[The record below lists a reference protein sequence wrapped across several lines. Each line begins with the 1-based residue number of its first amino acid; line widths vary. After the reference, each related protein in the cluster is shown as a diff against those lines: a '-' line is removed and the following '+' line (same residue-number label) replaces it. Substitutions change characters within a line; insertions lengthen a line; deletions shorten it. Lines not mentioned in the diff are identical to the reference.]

1 MIEESK
7 ESQKGRMGA
16 IIKQKNTDRSSKC
29 GRITQWEGVSP
40 LELYTFI
47 KAEEYAGQRKPGQ
60 DEQCCICQDSL
71 YTDMDSYEKVLQKE
85 IQVCEQQIEIDV
97 MNFSECSEHFFH
109 KDCAEMM
116 AAQYKHDFVECPVC
130 MHVYGI
136 KRGTQPNGTMSVNVD
151 PNTRCT
157 GYSCGT
163 IIINYHFPSG
173 RKEDGTR
180 YSGTSRTAYLPNN
193 KEGKEVLELLRVG
206 FERRVIFTVGT
217 SVTTGQ
223 TNTVV
228 WGGIHH
234 KTNLS
239 GGSSHFG
246 YPDPTYFERVKLEL
260 ATKGVTLQNMHLK

>member
-1 MIEESK
+1 M
-7 ESQKGRMGA
+7 
-16 IIKQKNTDRSSKC
+16 
-29 GRITQWEGVSP
+29 
-40 LELYTFI
+40 Y
-47 KAEEYAGQRKPGQ
+47 
-60 DEQCCICQDSL
+60 
-71 YTDMDSYEKVLQKE
+71 
-85 IQVCEQQIEIDV
+85 
-97 MNFSECSEHFFH
+97 
-109 KDCAEMM
+109 
-116 AAQYKHDFVECPVC
+116 
-130 MHVYGI
+130 VYGI
-136 KRGTQPNGTMSVNVD
+136 KRGTQPNGTMQVNVD

-157 GYSCGT
+157 GFSCGT

-180 YSGTSRTAYLPNN
+180 YSGTSRTAYLPDN
-193 KEGKEVLELLRVG
+193 KEGREVLSLLKVG
-206 FERRVIFTVGT
+206 FDRRVIFTVGT

-260 ATKGVTLQNMHLK
+260 ATKGVTLENMHMKWRAVYLIISLNS